1 MRTLTALEKW
11 AYAIGN
17 MPYSVKDAAFNNFV
31 VFYYTQIAGLP
42 GSLAGLAMFIAISW
56 DAISDPVV
64 GSWSDSVRSRWGR
77 RHPPILLGGLPF
89 AALFLALFAPPQMLG
104 ESGLFLWL
112 LLVSV
117 LLRTFLTIYFIP
129 YSAMGA
135 ELSADYDERTVIAKA
150 RVTMGWLAGMSM
162 PAIGFLFIFNTDG
175 DTDGRLLADNYTA
188 YGVLSALVAA
198 AGILLCTWG
207 TRTVIERL
215 PRAAKDAAGF
225 SFRGTLADFQSAFR
239 NNNFRISVGTSLA
252 FGMAAGV
259 YSTLSMYLATYYW
272 EFSTAQLAGLVVPT
286 ALGMVLAFAVVGRL
300 GSRYDKPVLMC
311 AASLGIALSAFW
323 LIGLRQFG
331 LLPENG
337 HALIYALQWLNTIV
351 GVFSI
356 VSLQIL
362 FVSLLA
368 DILDEHE
375 RDTGRRQE
383 GVFFAA
389 SAFVNKT
396 TSGVGALVAGVVIQL
411 AGIQTGSQPGEVP
424 GDSLTA
430 LGWFTI
436 TIITALAL
444 IAFGFARHIR
454 LSRADHRLLQ
464 AELAERAGHTA
475 APGDD
480 QPAG

>member
-1 MRTLTALEKW
+1 
-11 AYAIGN
+11 
-17 MPYSVKDAAFNNFV
+17 
-31 VFYYTQIAGLP
+31 
-42 GSLAGLAMFIAISW
+42 
-56 DAISDPVV
+56 
-64 GSWSDSVRSRWGR
+64 
-77 RHPPILLGGLPF
+77 
-89 AALFLALFAPPQMLG
+89 MLG